1 MFDDDDFP
9 INSKKDTEWISKF
22 CNGLREKGLHK
33 TVLWKINCRPDEVDV
48 ENFSLMKKN
57 GLFHVFLGIEDGTDS
72 GLKKLNKHTTVE
84 RTKKSISILKKLKI
98 EFDYGFMLFQ
108 PETTFE
114 SLKENLEFLTYLCSD
129 GYTPLTFL
137 KLLPLYETKVEKE
150 LLSSGRLKLI
160 NGNQDY
166 DFLEKSMNDYYNF
179 IMGCFSEWLINKNG
193 VGSISHWA
201 RNYFTVYFH
210 YFDINSEIKKFH
222 RKIRKTISESNI
234 FLLSIM
240 KELASFFETRQYL
253 NDATLLKNYSK
264 EIKIRHDYFKNQIE
278 YIMGDFL
285 QTVYFQYRPL
295 S

>member
-1 MFDDDDFP
+1 M
-9 INSKKDTEWISKF
+9 
-22 CNGLREKGLHK
+22 L
-33 TVLWKINCRPDEVDV
+33 
-48 ENFSLMKKN
+48 
-57 GLFHVFLGIEDGTDS
+57 
-72 GLKKLNKHTTVE
+72 LN
-84 RTKKSISILKKLKI
+84 ILKKLKI

-129 GYTPLTFL
+129 GYTPVTFL

-240 KELASFFETRQYL
+240 KELAPFFETRQYL

-264 EIKIRHDYFKNQIE
+264 GIKIRHAYFKNQIE